1 MQSGPHALMKTRM
14 VRNKIRATPT
24 NVPHE
29 LGTSVSVL
37 KREIYL
43 IMTTEVGS
51 TNIPFYR

>member
-1 MQSGPHALMKTRM
+1 MKTRM

-24 NVPHE
+24 NVPNE